1 MGFGLLEA
9 DLVSCVLDDGTT
21 LMSLKVKV
29 KAKAGTSY
37 RSYSYSVCF
46 LPAGEHFAL
55 ELSLRA

>member
-37 RSYSYSVCF
+37 RRYSYSVCF
-46 LPAGEHFAL
+46 LPAGERFAL